1 MESSISSVWNY
12 QYCGSRNDIFLWIP
26 SSTVNTAAVN
36 TAGMRRLLANGLITQ
51 PTRDVPEASS
61 EGPLKVST
69 SGTFRGP
76 SGDS

>member
-26 SSTVNTAAVN
+26 SSAVNIAAVN
-36 TAGMRRLLANGLITQ
+36 TAGMRRLLANDLITQ